1 MDASARPQWHND
13 SGVAAL
19 DALESQAEGLT
30 SEQVAARRGRFGEN
44 RLLEQKPRS
53 VWRRLASQFHNVLL
67 YILLAAALLALLL
80 GYYSDATVILLVVV
94 INALVGF
101 VQEGK
106 AEAAL
111 RSIQCMLVSHCQV
124 LRDGRPHTLEASELV
139 PGDVVILAAGDRVP
153 ADLRLLQVRELHC
166 DEAMLTGESVP
177 VAKQQD
183 SLPGDFPLAER
194 RNMAWMGSLVTTGSA
209 QGVVVATGM
218 ATQLGHIGNL
228 VATVSAPVT
237 PLTRALTRFGHQL
250 ALLIIVVSGI
260 GLAWGAGIMGLAPG
274 ELLRVAV
281 GVVVAAIPEGL
292 PAVVTI
298 TLAIGVQRM
307 ARNHAVIRKLPA
319 VEVLGSVTV
328 ICSDKTGTLTRNEM
342 TTRTFVTAAG
352 QVQLSGEGYAPQGL
366 VESNS
371 PAALEI
377 FARAAQ
383 VAMLCND
390 SHLNQRDGQWVM
402 RGDPTEGALYVLAR
416 KAGLTE
422 AFRQQCPRR
431 DELPFAAER
440 LYMAT
445 LNEVA
450 GQPMLMVKGAPER
463 LLALCDQQQSGDG
476 AEPLNSDYWQ
486 QQLERLAGEGMR
498 VLGLACKVMPSMDR
512 PIGHPDLEQ
521 GLVFLGLTGTTDP
534 PRQEAVTA
542 VAQCQQAGIRVKM
555 ITGDNPRTASVIAAQ
570 LGLRGQRVITGQ
582 ELSALDDGQL
592 DQVLAEVDVFART
605 SPADKLRLVER
616 LQAGG
621 QVVAMTGDGVNDAPA
636 LQRADIGVAMG
647 GKGTDAA
654 RDASAMVLT
663 DDNFATI
670 GLRQHRQG
678 TAVSVAYWSYR
689 GVGITGG
696 GGARYAAADYP
707 GADTLGKHDHGSHP
721 SVGVRV

>member
-111 RSIQCMLVSHCQV
+111 RSIQRMLVSHCQV
-124 LRDGRPHTLEASELV
+124 LRDGQPHTLEASELV

-153 ADLRLLQVRELHC
+153 ADLRLLQVRELYC

-183 SLPGDFPLAER
+183 SLPGDVPLAER

-218 ATQLGHIGNL
+218 ETQLGHIGNL

-402 RGDPTEGALYVLAR
+402 QGEPTEGALYVLAR

-422 AFRQQCPRR
+422 AFRQESPRK

-463 LLALCDQQQSGDG
+463 RDDWYADRDWEQRTHEHYRAQ
-476 AEPLNSDYWQ
+476 NYW
-486 QQLERLAGEGMR
+486 L
-498 VLGLACKVMPSMDR
+498 
-512 PIGHPDLEQ
+512 
-521 GLVFLGLTGTTDP
+521 
-534 PRQEAVTA
+534 
-542 VAQCQQAGIRVKM
+542 
-555 ITGDNPRTASVIAAQ
+555 
-570 LGLRGQRVITGQ
+570 
-582 ELSALDDGQL
+582 
-592 DQVLAEVDVFART
+592 
-605 SPADKLRLVER
+605 
-616 LQAGG
+616 
-621 QVVAMTGDGVNDAPA
+621 
-636 LQRADIGVAMG
+636 
-647 GKGTDAA
+647 
-654 RDASAMVLT
+654 
-663 DDNFATI
+663 
-670 GLRQHRQG
+670 
-678 TAVSVAYWSYR
+678 
-689 GVGITGG
+689 
-696 GGARYAAADYP
+696 
-707 GADTLGKHDHGSHP
+707 
-721 SVGVRV
+721 

>member
-153 ADLRLLQVRELHC
+153 ADLRLLQVRELYC

-183 SLPGDFPLAER
+183 SLPGDVPLAER

-260 GLAWGAGIMGLAPG
+260 GLAWGGRHHGAGARRI
-274 ELLRVAV
+274 
-281 GVVVAAIPEGL
+281 
-292 PAVVTI
+292 VT
-298 TLAIGVQRM
+298 GCR
-307 ARNHAVIRKLPA
+307 
-319 VEVLGSVTV
+319 
-328 ICSDKTGTLTRNEM
+328 
-342 TTRTFVTAAG
+342 
-352 QVQLSGEGYAPQGL
+352 
-366 VESNS
+366 
-371 PAALEI
+371 
-377 FARAAQ
+377 
-383 VAMLCND
+383 
-390 SHLNQRDGQWVM
+390 
-402 RGDPTEGALYVLAR
+402 
-416 KAGLTE
+416 
-422 AFRQQCPRR
+422 
-431 DELPFAAER
+431 
-440 LYMAT
+440 
-445 LNEVA
+445 
-450 GQPMLMVKGAPER
+450 
-463 LLALCDQQQSGDG
+463 
-476 AEPLNSDYWQ
+476 
-486 QQLERLAGEGMR
+486 
-498 VLGLACKVMPSMDR
+498 
-512 PIGHPDLEQ
+512 
-521 GLVFLGLTGTTDP
+521 
-534 PRQEAVTA
+534 
-542 VAQCQQAGIRVKM
+542 
-555 ITGDNPRTASVIAAQ
+555 
-570 LGLRGQRVITGQ
+570 
-582 ELSALDDGQL
+582 
-592 DQVLAEVDVFART
+592 
-605 SPADKLRLVER
+605 
-616 LQAGG
+616 
-621 QVVAMTGDGVNDAPA
+621 
-636 LQRADIGVAMG
+636 
-647 GKGTDAA
+647 
-654 RDASAMVLT
+654 
-663 DDNFATI
+663 
-670 GLRQHRQG
+670 
-678 TAVSVAYWSYR
+678 
-689 GVGITGG
+689 GG
-696 GGARYAAADYP
+696 GGGGDSGRVAGGCHHYP
-707 GADTLGKHDHGSHP
+707 GHRRATDGQEPCGDSQVARSGSARFGDCDLLRQDRHP
-721 SVGVRV
+721 DPQ